1 MSEVPKNAKERAKKL
16 RESIRHYNHLY
27 HVLDKPEI
35 SDEAYNALVVE
46 LISIEE
52 EYPSLITTDSPTQRV
67 GDVPLE
73 KFQKV
78 SHKVSQWSFDNVFD
92 EEEFIEWDKKIK
104 RFLKSDDKSQIEYA
118 SEHKIDGLKI
128 ILEYEKGVFV
138 RGATRGDG
146 VVGEDITS
154 NIKTIRSIPLRLT
167 KDVNCVVVGEA
178 WLSHKEFE
186 RINKERKKNSE
197 ELFANPR
204 NAAAGSLRQLNP
216 KVAAS
221 RSLSSFVYDLDLLE
235 GAAVPKT
242 QDGELDLLAEL
253 GFKTNKHAK
262 VCVGADAVIKH
273 YNQWK
278 KKKDSQEYE
287 MDGVV
292 AKVNSIKLQKELG
305 HTAKAPRYAVAFKF
319 PAEQVTT
326 TIEDIVLQ
334 VGRTGVLTPV
344 AHLAPVRVAGSVVSR
359 ATLHNEDEIKR
370 LDVRIGD
377 TVIMQKAGD
386 VIPDIVKVLAD
397 LRIGKE
403 KPYRWPKKVSACG
416 GGGEIERVPG
426 QAAWRCVAKDSL
438 EQKKRIF
445 AHFVSKKAFDIDR
458 VGEKVTAQLLE
469 EGMINTFD
477 DLFTLTE
484 GDFLSLEGFAEKS
497 AKQSVESINDSRDV
511 RLARFLVGL
520 SIAHVGEE
528 VARIVA
534 EHLGSL
540 DKLEQASEE
549 DLMAIDGVGDIV
561 ARSIKDWFENKA
573 NQEML
578 GRLLKEIRIEGVK
591 KTKQEGTLQGSTF
604 VLTGSLQNMT
614 RDEAKEK
621 IHSAGGK
628 VSSSVS
634 ASTTYVVAGA
644 KPGSKFDDANKLG
657 VKVLTED
664 EFLRIVSA
672 S

>member
-1 MSEVPKNAKERAKKL
+1 MKVPEEDIKRAKKL
-16 RESIRHYNHLY
+16 REAVSRHNHFY

-35 SDEAYNALVVE
+35 SDEAYDALLVE

-52 EYPSLITTDSPTQRV
+52 EYPSLVTTDSPTQRV

-78 SHKVSQWSFDNVFD
+78 THKVRQWSFDNVFD

-104 RFLKSDDKSQIEYA
+104 RFLKADDKDKTEYV

-146 VVGEDITS
+146 VIGEDITS
-154 NIKTIRSIPLRLT
+154 NIKTIKSIPLKLT
-167 KDVNCVVVGEA
+167 KEVNCVVVGEA

-186 RINKERKKNSE
+186 RINKERKKKGE

-204 NAAAGSLRQLNP
+204 NAAAGSLRQLDP

-235 GAAVPKT
+235 GAASPKT
-242 QDGELDLLAEL
+242 QDAELKLLAEL
-253 GFKTNKHAK
+253 GFKTNKNAK

-278 KKKDSQEYE
+278 KKKNSKEYD
-287 MDGVV
+287 MDGIV

-326 TIEDIVLQ
+326 TVEDIVLQ

-386 VIPDIVKVLAD
+386 VIPDIVKVLVD
-397 LRIGKE
+397 FRTGKE
-403 KPYRWPKKVSACG
+403 KRFSWPKKVSACG
-416 GGGEIERVPG
+416 GGGKIERVPG
-426 QAAWRCVAKDSL
+426 QAAWRCVQKDSL
-438 EQKKRIF
+438 EQKKRVF

-458 VGEKVTAQLLE
+458 VGEKVTAQLLD
-469 EGMINTFD
+469 EGMINIFD

-497 AKQSVESINDSRDV
+497 AKQAVESINDSRDV

-534 EHLGSL
+534 EHFGSL
-540 DKLEQASEE
+540 EKLKRASEE

-561 ARSIKDWFENKA
+561 ARSIKDWFANKENQK
-573 NQEML
+573 ML
-578 GRLLKEIRIEGVK
+578 DRLLAHIRIRQNKSGHSVSTFEGKV
-591 KTKQEGTLQGSTF
+591 F
-604 VLTGSLQNMT
+604 VLTGTLKSMS

-634 ASTTYVVAGA
+634 AGTTYVVAGE

-672 S
+672 T